1 MRVPKHLVDFVHYQ
15 RAVVAL
21 LVVGCGANA
30 TNEAGLGGRG
40 GPGGDS
46 TRPTSAGSSV
56 TDDRQLAG
64 DGPNQVAASE
74 DPVAGAGDSA
84 AGDTTGLTNPSVPA
98 ASSADEDGSSSA
110 AGMAAEDSDDSV
122 DLAPSTN
129 DDVDVPPVP
138 TEPEPEPECVAPEVA
153 SSEEVVRRLQ
163 RLLWDTEE
171 QAPVGELPTGEPPS
185 PNAVRTLAKEM
196 LSDPDYGRVGLT
208 EFVRSWLW
216 LGDVERLDMPE
227 ALLASTLEST
237 NRTLEYLLFEPGA
250 PLSALYSGDEAVV
263 DAELAA
269 FYEVPPPAT
278 GWGVVQLPEARRA
291 GFFGQA
297 FWLNAH
303 SHPAMRGAVILE
315 TLRCFE
321 VPFPPADAVL
331 VEREPS
337 SSESTRREQYL
348 ASVADPVCAG
358 CHSIIAPLGLAFEH
372 FDGWGTYRTFD
383 NGFVVDA
390 SGGIPQTE
398 IEVDG
403 ARELAAAFAGELRS
417 ETHACAA
424 RKAVARSLGEGPWSS
439 TAFDE
444 PTCFA
449 ELNPELAEL
458 EDPLF
463 YDWVVQ
469 LVGSPIFLAQYS
481 SP

>member
-1 MRVPKHLVDFVHYQ
+1 MRVLEHLVEFVHYQ
-15 RAVVAL
+15 RAVAAL

-30 TNEAGLGGRG
+30 TNEAGIGGRG

-46 TRPTSAGSSV
+46 TGPTSAGSSV

-74 DPVAGAGDSA
+74 DPVAGEGDSA
-84 AGDTTGLTNPSVPA
+84 AGDTRGLTNPNLPA
-98 ASSADEDGSSSA
+98 ASSADEDGSSNA
-110 AGMAAEDSDDSV
+110 AGMAADDSDDSAEP
-122 DLAPSTN
+122 APSTN
-129 DDVDVPPVP
+129 GDVDVPPVP
-138 TEPEPEPECVAPEVA
+138 TDPEPACLPPELA

-171 QAPVGELPTGEPPS
+171 QGPLGELPADEPPS
-185 PNAVRTLAKEM
+185 PTAVRTLAKQM
-196 LSDPDYGRVGLT
+196 LGDPDYGRVGLT

-216 LGDVERLDMPE
+216 LGDVERLDMPD

-237 NRTLEYLLFEPGA
+237 NRTLEYLLFDPGA

-297 FWLNAH
+297 LWLNVH
-303 SHPAMRGAVILE
+303 PHPAMRGAVILE
-315 TLRCFE
+315 TLRCLE
-321 VPFPPADAVL
+321 VPFPPADAVS

-358 CHSIIAPLGLAFEH
+358 CHSVIAPLGLAFEH
-372 FDGWGTYRTFD
+372 FDGWGTYRTSD
-383 NGFVVDA
+383 NGFPVDA
-390 SGGIPQTE
+390 SGGIPQTA

-403 ARELAAAFAGELRS
+403 ASELAAAFAGELRA

-424 RKAVARSLGEGPWSS
+424 RKAVARSLGEGSWSP

-458 EDPLF
+458 EDPLI